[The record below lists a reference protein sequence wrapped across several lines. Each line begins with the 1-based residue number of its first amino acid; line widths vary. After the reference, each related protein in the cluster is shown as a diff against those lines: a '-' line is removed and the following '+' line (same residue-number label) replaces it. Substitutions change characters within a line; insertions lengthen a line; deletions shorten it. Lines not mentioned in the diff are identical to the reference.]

1 MSQYSDVHLYYNSH
15 KENKEINKQ
24 TKNDL
29 TPYLFVF
36 DHTVALLVI
45 SLTMDAD
52 KAISLLVDS
61 KLKASRLEE
70 ENGLLKAELETRKEE
85 VSQ

>member
-1 MSQYSDVHLYYNSH
+1 MTSPLSIY
-15 KENKEINKQ
+15 
-24 TKNDL
+24 T
-29 TPYLFVF
+29 VF
-36 DHTVALLVI
+36 DHTFALLVI
-45 SLTMDAD
+45 SFTMDAD
-52 KAISLLVDS
+52 KAISLSVDS